1 MEEEG
6 FDLAASGRIMFSL
19 YRGQLFWM
27 QSLHKFGMLEIG
39 PTACYRE
46 RTRV

>member
-6 FDLAASGRIMFSL
+6 FDLAAAGRIMFSL

-27 QSLHKFGMLEIG
+27 QSLRKFGMLEIG
-39 PTACYRE
+39 PTASYGE
-46 RTRV
+46 KIRV